1 MSSTTTTTQIATKP
15 SKTSIKHLSPKAS
28 TSSLPAPQKLIT
40 HQDSLSS
47 SKSASIITN
56 VVPASNCLSPQ
67 ASFSRDDPRGALMT
81 AILNS
86 IEGGGGGDD
95 RTTRSGVSRSDT
107 VSGSTPSLTIDTRF
121 LWAIK

>member
-86 IEGGGGGDD
+86 IEGAGGGDD
-95 RTTRSGVSRSDT
+95 RATRSGVSRSDT
-107 VSGSTPSLTIDTRF
+107 VSGSTPSLTIDTRL
-121 LWAIK
+121 LWAVK

>member
-86 IEGGGGGDD
+86 IEGGGDD

-121 LWAIK
+121 LWAVK

>member
-67 ASFSRDDPRGALMT
+67 ASFSRDDARGALMT

-86 IEGGGGGDD
+86 IEGGGGDD
-95 RTTRSGVSRSDT
+95 RATRGGVSRSDT

-121 LWAIK
+121 FWAVK

>member
-67 ASFSRDDPRGALMT
+67 ASFSRDDARGALMT

-86 IEGGGGGDD
+86 IEGFSICNDWQN
-95 RTTRSGVSRSDT
+95 VSLET
-107 VSGSTPSLTIDTRF
+107 IHMVSNIHKDKWETLHIE
-121 LWAIK
+121 